1 MSQTTKSE
9 SRVVHYH
16 QPVGLS
22 TLFRPLRKM
31 KDGARPTLDVT
42 YPPSSTTGPF
52 LRFSAKAALGIPEQ
66 TLLLVLI
73 ELAKQQFERFADDV
87 IVNDETGSDIGRE
100 LWSKLHKDKSFNGE
114 QTLRIETCWY
124 ELNRRCG
131 SQTGGST
138 QALRTLQLER
148 LCEVVVWEHAGD
160 ERKTKRQSNLVVWL
174 VGDDER
180 IHLALNCR
188 LASAILGQPY
198 SQVSLAER
206 LTLKRDI
213 PMAVHAFLSTTIGH
227 GHHLK
232 IGLERL
238 IDRLWPGSAETALAS
253 THRSRRS
260 DVYDGLVAIGRLDG
274 WTVEWARND
283 LAIVTRLRAGVVDM
297 TSHNANKTSSY
308 RQQALPI
315 IIKENKGLSTFDASG
330 LFFTK
335 KKSA

>member
-1 MSQTTKSE
+1 MSQPSQSL

-22 TLFRPLRKM
+22 TLFRPLPKQELA
-31 KDGARPTLDVT
+31 KRPVLDVT
-42 YPPSSTTGPF
+42 YRPSSGGPY

-73 ELAKQQFERFADDV
+73 EMAKQQFEAFSGEV
-87 IVNDETGSDIGRE
+87 IVDEKTGSEIGRK
-100 LWSKLHKDKSFNGE
+100 LWSFLHKDDSFKGM
-114 QTLRIETCWY
+114 QTLRVETCWY

-131 SQTGGST
+131 SQTGGAT
-138 QALRTLQLER
+138 QKLRAFQLER
-148 LCEVVVWEHAGD
+148 LCEVVVWEHDGD
-160 ERKTKRQSNLVVWL
+160 DKKTKSQSNLVVWL

-206 LTLKRDI
+206 LELSRDI
-213 PMAVHAFLSTTIGH
+213 PMALHAFLSTTIRH

-232 IGLERL
+232 IGLESL
-238 IDRLWPGSAETALAS
+238 IDRLWPGSADAAPAS
-253 THRSRRS
+253 THRSRRG
-260 DVYDGLVAIGRLDG
+260 DVHVGLCAIGQLDG
-274 WTVEWARND
+274 WTVEWERYD
-283 LAIVTRLRAGVVDM
+283 LAIVTRLPAGVADM
-297 TSHNANKTSSY
+297 TSLKGNKTSSY
-308 RQQALPI
+308 RKQALPI
-315 IIKENKGLSTFDASG
+315 ITKENKGLSTFDASG

-335 KKSA
+335 KESA

>member
-1 MSQTTKSE
+1 MSQSSQSL

-22 TLFRPLRKM
+22 TLFRPLPKH
-31 KDGARPTLDVT
+31 KLADRPVLDVT
-42 YPPSSTTGPF
+42 YRPSSCGPY

-73 ELAKQQFERFADDV
+73 ELAKQQYEAFSGKV
-87 IVNDETGSDIGRE
+87 IVDERTGSEIGRE
-100 LWSKLHKDKSFNGE
+100 LWNKLHKGNSFEGM
-114 QTLRIETCWY
+114 QTLRLETCWY

-131 SQTGGST
+131 SQTGGTT
-138 QALRTLQLER
+138 QKLRALQLER
-148 LCEVVVWEHAGD
+148 LCEVVVWEHDGD
-160 ERKTKRQSNLVVWL
+160 DKKTKRQSNLVVWL

-206 LTLKRDI
+206 LELSLDI
-213 PMAVHAFLSTTIGH
+213 PMALHAFLSTTIGH
-227 GHHLK
+227 SRHLK
-232 IGLERL
+232 LGLESL
-238 IDRLWPGSAETALAS
+238 IDRLWPGSAGAAPAS
-253 THRSRRS
+253 THRSRRG
-260 DVYDGLVAIGRLDG
+260 DVHAGLCAIGRLDG
-274 WTVEWARND
+274 WRVEWERND
-283 LAIVTRLRAGVVDM
+283 LAILTRLPAGVADM
-297 TSHNANKTSSY
+297 TSHKGNKTSSY

-315 IIKENKGLSTFDASG
+315 IIRENSGLSTFDASG

-335 KKSA
+335 KESA